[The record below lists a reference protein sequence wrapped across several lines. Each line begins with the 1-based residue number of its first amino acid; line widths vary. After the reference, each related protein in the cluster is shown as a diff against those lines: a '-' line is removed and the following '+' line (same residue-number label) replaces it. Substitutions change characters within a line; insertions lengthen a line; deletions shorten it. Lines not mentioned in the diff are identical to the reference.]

1 MICALVKSQTLTSG
15 LKARRAVNNLRL
27 IYSFVVVIFHKLKR
41 LTGIKM
47 EDNKPLN
54 NKQSNAQFHNLIWL
68 SRGMNKNFNVDGIIR
83 LIEDINL
90 GVKELS
96 AKR

>member
-1 MICALVKSQTLTSG
+1 MLAKSRTLTSG
-15 LKARRAVNNLRL
+15 LKAQRIVSNPRL
-27 IYSFVVVIFHKLKR
+27 IYSFVVVIFHELKR
-41 LTGIKM
+41 LMGITM

-54 NKQSNAQFHNLIWL
+54 NKQPNAQFHNLVWL
-68 SRGMNKNFNVDGIIR
+68 SREMNKNFNVDGIIR

>member
-1 MICALVKSQTLTSG
+1 
-15 LKARRAVNNLRL
+15 
-27 IYSFVVVIFHKLKR
+27 
-41 LTGIKM
+41 M
-47 EDNKPLN
+47 EDNKSLN
-54 NKQSNAQFHNLIWL
+54 NKQSNTQFHELAWL
-68 SRGMNKNFNVDGIIR
+68 SREINKNFNINGVVR

>member
-1 MICALVKSQTLTSG
+1 VLVKSQTSISG
-15 LKARRAVNNLRL
+15 LKVQRTANNLRL

-41 LTGIKM
+41 LTGTTM

-54 NKQSNAQFHNLIWL
+54 NKQSNAQFHDLVWL
-68 SRGMNKNFNVDGIIR
+68 SGEMNKNFNVDGIIR

>member
-1 MICALVKSQTLTSG
+1 
-15 LKARRAVNNLRL
+15 
-27 IYSFVVVIFHKLKR
+27 
-41 LTGIKM
+41 M

-54 NKQSNAQFHNLIWL
+54 NKQSNAQFHDLVWL
-68 SRGMNKNFNVDGIIR
+68 SGEMNKNFNVDGIIR

-90 GVKELS
+90 GVKDLS

>member
-1 MICALVKSQTLTSG
+1 MENNNQADSEKVGVFICN
-15 LKARRAVNNLRL
+15 LK
-27 IYSFVVVIFHKLKR
+27 
-41 LTGIKM
+41 
-47 EDNKPLN
+47 
-54 NKQSNAQFHNLIWL
+54 WL
-68 SRGMNKNFNVDGIIR
+68 SSEVNKNFNVDGIIR

>member
-1 MICALVKSQTLTSG
+1 
-15 LKARRAVNNLRL
+15 
-27 IYSFVVVIFHKLKR
+27 
-41 LTGIKM
+41 M

-54 NKQSNAQFHNLIWL
+54 KKQSNAQFHDLVWL
-68 SRGMNKNFNVDGIIR
+68 SGEMNKNFNVDGIIR